1 MVNRVML
8 IAGEPS
14 GDLHGAG
21 LVRELK
27 KKRPDLEVYGIGGDG
42 MARAGIELVYHI
54 RQLSFMGF
62 AEVLKH
68 LPTVRRV
75 RQTLEDVIARRK
87 PDVLILIDYPGFN
100 LRFARR
106 AKARGIRIFYY
117 ISPQVW
123 AWGKR
128 RVTQMKGLIDKMF
141 VVFPFEVEIY
151 RRAGIEV
158 EFVGH
163 PLLEAIS
170 DLRIADGFRE
180 RFGISKEKKLL
191 GLLPGSR
198 VQEVEK
204 ILPTMA
210 LAAATLQREFHCEV
224 AVGMAPNL
232 REDLYHQIVS
242 LHQGFHLVSGATYD
256 LMRNAD
262 LAFVTSGTATLETAC
277 FGTPMIVVY
286 RTSLATYLIGRAL
299 ITLKTIGLVNI
310 VAGRQIVP
318 ELIQG
323 KMTPR
328 NLVKE
333 ARRMLLDANV
343 AQQMRTELLAVR
355 EKLGTAGASARVAD
369 QVLAAELQ
377 R

>member
-1 MVNRVML
+1 MTVNRVMV

-27 KKRPDLEVYGIGGDG
+27 RRKPELEVYGIGGDSMAGEG
-42 MARAGIELVYHI
+42 MELIFHI
-54 RQLSFMGF
+54 LDLSFMGF
-62 AEVLKH
+62 AEVLRH
-68 LPTVRRV
+68 LPTIHKVRR
-75 RQTLEDVIARRK
+75 TLDDLVSRRK

-106 AKARGIRIFYY
+106 AKVRGIRIFYY

-141 VVFPFEVEIY
+141 VVFPFEVDIY

-163 PLLEAIS
+163 PLLEVIGE
-170 DLRIADGFRE
+170 LTGVKGFRE
-180 RFGISKEKKLL
+180 RFGIASGKRLL

-198 VQEVEK
+198 VQEVER
-204 ILPTMA
+204 ILPMMA
-210 LAAATLQREFHCEV
+210 QAAGVLRQEFHCEV
-224 AVGMAPNL
+224 AVGVAPNL
-232 REDLYHQIVS
+232 PEDLYRRLISQD
-242 LHQGFHLVSGATYD
+242 QQFHMVSGATYD
-256 LMRNAD
+256 LMMAAD

-277 FGTPMIVVY
+277 LGTPMIVVY
-286 RTSLATYLIGRAL
+286 RTSVPTYWIGRML
-299 ITLKTIGLVNI
+299 ITLKNIALVNI
-310 VAGRQIVP
+310 VAGHQIVP

-323 KMTPR
+323 KMTPK
-328 NLVKE
+328 NLVRE
-333 ARRMLLDANV
+333 ARRILQDRVV
-343 AQQMRTELLAVR
+343 AQQMRADLLKVK
-355 EKLGTAGASARVAD
+355 EKLGTTGASARVAE
-369 QVLAAELQ
+369 QVLGA
-377 R
+377 

>member
-27 KKRPDLEVYGIGGDG
+27 RKRPDLEVYGIGGDG
-42 MARAGIELVYHI
+42 MARAGIELLYHI

-68 LPTVRRV
+68 LPTVRSV
-75 RQTLEDVIARRK
+75 GKALEDVIVRRK
-87 PDVLILIDYPGFN
+87 PDVLVLIDYPGFN

-163 PLLEAIS
+163 PLLEAIG

-210 LAAATLQREFHCEV
+210 LAAATLQREFNCEV
-224 AVGMAPNL
+224 AIGMAPNL
-232 REDLYHQIVS
+232 QEDLYHQIVS

-323 KMTPR
+323 KMTRR

-333 ARRMLLDANV
+333 ARRVLLDATV

-369 QVLAAELQ
+369 QVLAAELP

>member
-1 MVNRVML
+1 MVNRVMM

-27 KKRPDLEVYGIGGDG
+27 KKRPDLQVYGIGGDG
-42 MARAGIELVYHI
+42 MARAGMELVCHI

-62 AEVLKH
+62 VEVLRH

-75 RQTLEDVIARRK
+75 RLTLEDVMARRK
-87 PDVLILIDYPGFN
+87 PDVLVLIDYPGFN

-106 AKARGIRIFYY
+106 AKARGIRILYY

-128 RVTQMKGLIDKMF
+128 RVARMKGLIDKMF

-163 PLLEAIS
+163 PLLEAIG
-170 DLRIADGFRE
+170 DLRTSDGFQE
-180 RFGISKEKKLL
+180 RFGISKEKRLL

-198 VQEVEK
+198 VQEVQK

-210 LAAATLQREFHCEV
+210 RAAVALQSEFPCEV
-224 AVGMAPNL
+224 VVGMAPNL
-232 REDLYHQIVS
+232 QEDLYRRIVS
-242 LHQGFHLVSGATYD
+242 MHHGFHLVSGATYD

-286 RTSLATYLIGRAL
+286 RTSLVSYFIGRAL

-310 VAGRQIVP
+310 VAGHQIVP

-323 KMTPR
+323 KMTPG
-328 NLVKE
+328 NLVRE
-333 ARRMLLDANV
+333 ARRILQDATV
-343 AQQMRTELLAVR
+343 AQRMRAELLTVR
-355 EKLGTAGASARVAD
+355 EKLGTPGASARVAE
-369 QVLAAELQ
+369 QVLEVKLQ